1 MAIAFFT
8 TCGGPFGLES
18 LPSAVGPGLAVVL
31 ILVTPL
37 IWSLPIAAMVA
48 ELTTLIPEEGGYY
61 IWVREAVGR
70 FWAVQEAW
78 WTMGYSVALLA
89 SFPVLFVSYLSFF
102 IPALATTS
110 TTPDLGMI
118 TLIRW
123 LFAVVFILSAMAMN
137 LRGARNVG
145 DSSKFGAA
153 FVLGAFGALVL
164 GWLIKGPAP
173 GAVFSIIRNDLGTHN
188 AGVLLFG
195 LSIVI
200 FNFSGWDNVSTYAAE
215 VDNPQRNYPLAI
227 GGALLAMILCYLLPV
242 LAGLSVTTDS
252 GVWNA
257 DEGWPAISRL
267 IGGRLLGSLLAAA
280 GVVSMWSLFN
290 AQLLYVSRL
299 PLVMACD
306 GWLPK
311 VVANITHDTAV
322 PKFAVLFFCAIT
334 AIFAALSFG
343 SLVVIICLLNT
354 SALVLEF
361 IALIVFRV
369 RRPNAL
375 RSFRVPGGWLGISCV
390 CVSFFSVAMMVLVST
405 LREWRNFPE
414 QLVVVGIIV
423 FSGVALYFLRRKV
436 AVPPERL
443 V

>member
-31 ILVTPL
+31 ILATPL
-37 IWSLPIAAMVA
+37 VWSLPIAAMVA
-48 ELTTLIPEEGGYY
+48 ELTTLIPAEGGYY

-78 WTMGYSVALLA
+78 WTIGYSIALLA

-102 IPALATTS
+102 IPALATPNI
-110 TTPDLGMI
+110 PDSGMI
-118 TLIRW
+118 ALIRW
-123 LFAVVFILSAMAMN
+123 LLAVVFILTAMAMN

-188 AGVLLFG
+188 AGALLFG

-242 LAGLSVTTDS
+242 LAGLSVTTDP

-257 DEGWPAISRL
+257 DAGWPTISRL

-306 GWLPK
+306 GWIPR
-311 VVANITHDTAV
+311 VIADVSPDTAV
-322 PKFAVLFFCAIT
+322 PKFAILFFCTIT

-354 SALVLEF
+354 SALFLEF

-369 RRPNAL
+369 RRPRAP
-375 RSFRVPGGWLGISCV
+375 RSFRVPGGWLGISCA
-390 CVSFFSVAMMVLVST
+390 CVSFFSVASMVLVAT
-405 LREWRNFPE
+405 LREWRNFPG

-423 FSGVALYFLRRKV
+423 FSGATLYFFRRKI
-436 AVPPERL
+436 AAPPASVL
-443 V
+443 